1 MSISKIF
8 HYRADS
14 DKYLII
20 FGLNPWKPSLLTVDV
35 SLIFIRSTCLQYL
48 NRMAQFILKLFKSE
62 KSIFQTL
69 IPIFY
74 HFTSDKKV
82 RFQLHNI

>member
-1 MSISKIF
+1 
-8 HYRADS
+8 
-14 DKYLII
+14 
-20 FGLNPWKPSLLTVDV
+20 
-35 SLIFIRSTCLQYL
+35 
-48 NRMAQFILKLFKSE
+48 MAQFILKLFKSE

-82 RFQLHNI
+82 RFQLHNIKNIKLSEKGKIFLSWREWDKEILD